1 MRVTLGD
8 SGLCCTC
15 VTYFERLLTPLC
27 ADSINAGFVVRH
39 VCHPANVAFAA
50 LVAAQDGI
58 DPTANRKWAAE
69 QLNYLLGDNPHD
81 GGCFSY
87 EIGYGDKYPLQPH
100 HRAA

>member
-1 MRVTLGD
+1 MSVI
-8 SGLCCTC
+8 
-15 VTYFERLLTPLC
+15 
-27 ADSINAGFVVRH
+27 A
-39 VCHPANVAFAA
+39 ANVAFAA